1 MGALAQNT
9 QIVDDFVA
17 IVPTQAATL
26 RISNFN
32 TETVSDSNCDPSAG
46 GSQGQILGG
55 CHVLSL
61 TGNAAS
67 GCEPTGAIA
76 GGDMFCNNAFNCA
89 AECVLQLD
97 GTDTSASVTGGLNVN
112 LNSLG
117 FAFRIFA
124 ATDIQ
129 TTFTIRVFDNSG
141 GRSTH
146 GGNIPQ
152 GSSDSGFVQFD
163 LNFSDFNGDA
173 SFSDVGTIELV
184 VPSKLD
190 TDVVLTDWEI
200 LSNEADIFG
209 SVFVDCDCD
218 VQKDTDDNGI
228 GNVVVTLTGD
238 SSCAV
243 SSLSAT
249 TSSAGDYSFIGLPP
263 CTYTVSIPSTT
274 GQFCSTSGSS
284 QTVTLSS
291 TSLFN
296 VNFGIEGAN
305 TFTVPADASVFCNQ
319 GTSPSTLGSATSSSC
334 GASGTVSF
342 ADTIS
347 NQNCSDFTITRTWSD
362 NAGNSGNQIITVT
375 DTGVA
380 PTFTNANAAVL
391 DVTVA
396 CNACI
401 DADSCVTGLQATD
414 DCSAVVVTFSDST
427 PTTSCD
433 VASCTQSVSIVRTW
447 NAVDDCGNQAAS
459 QAQVIFED
467 CSEDVFV
474 CPTATPVPTVEED
487 CRFICDDDDS
497 AASSLIASVF
507 VILAALAVALF

>member
-1 MGALAQNT
+1 MG
-9 QIVDDFVA
+9 
-17 IVPTQAATL
+17 
-26 RISNFN
+26 
-32 TETVSDSNCDPSAG
+32 
-46 GSQGQILGG
+46 
-55 CHVLSL
+55 
-61 TGNAAS
+61 
-67 GCEPTGAIA
+67 
-76 GGDMFCNNAFNCA
+76 
-89 AECVLQLD
+89 
-97 GTDTSASVTGGLNVN
+97 
-112 LNSLG
+112 
-117 FAFRIFA
+117 
-124 ATDIQ
+124 
-129 TTFTIRVFDNSG
+129 TFTIRVFDNSG

-263 CTYTVSIPSTT
+263 CKYTVSIPSTT

-319 GTSPSTLGSATSSSC
+319 G
-334 GASGTVSF
+334 ASGTVSF

-347 NQNCSDFTITRTWSD
+347 NQNCDADFTITRTWSD

-391 DVTVA
+391 DVTV
-396 CNACI
+396 
-401 DADSCVTGLQATD
+401 
-414 DCSAVVVTFSDST
+414 
-427 PTTSCD
+427 
-433 VASCTQSVSIVRTW
+433 
-447 NAVDDCGNQAAS
+447 
-459 QAQVIFED
+459 
-467 CSEDVFV
+467 
-474 CPTATPVPTVEED
+474 
-487 CRFICDDDDS
+487 
-497 AASSLIASVF
+497 
-507 VILAALAVALF
+507 

>member
-1 MGALAQNT
+1 MGYFSVTFKEVCNDGPSCLRFRALCTRCCGSCPEHPNRRRLRCDRAHSGRDAPYLELQHRDRVRLQLRPQRRRQPGPDPRWMPRALA
-9 QIVDDFVA
+9 
-17 IVPTQAATL
+17 
-26 RISNFN
+26 
-32 TETVSDSNCDPSAG
+32 
-46 GSQGQILGG
+46 
-55 CHVLSL
+55 H
-61 TGNAAS
+61 
-67 GCEPTGAIA
+67 
-76 GGDMFCNNAFNCA
+76 
-89 AECVLQLD
+89 
-97 GTDTSASVTGGLNVN
+97 
-112 LNSLG
+112 
-117 FAFRIFA
+117 
-124 ATDIQ
+124 
-129 TTFTIRVFDNSG
+129 
-141 GRSTH
+141 RSTH

-347 NQNCSDFTITRTWSD
+347 NQNCDADFTITRTWSD